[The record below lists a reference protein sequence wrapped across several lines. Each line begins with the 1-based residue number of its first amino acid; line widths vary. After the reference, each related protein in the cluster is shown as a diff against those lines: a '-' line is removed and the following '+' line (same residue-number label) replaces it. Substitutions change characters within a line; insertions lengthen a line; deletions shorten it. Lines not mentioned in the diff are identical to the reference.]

1 VGVPRIPSL
10 MYIKNNSSLFFVNPI
25 AVNTAAKADVMIPAI
40 FKILRLLVLNHQFL
54 SDTISQISFQ
64 PRGVV
69 ATAGRIDYL
78 SFTFVC
84 RFKTI

>member
-1 VGVPRIPSL
+1 L
-10 MYIKNNSSLFFVNPI
+10 YTALVNVTSTLTDDRSYTD
-25 AVNTAAKADVMIPAI
+25 ALLDTAAKADVMIPAI